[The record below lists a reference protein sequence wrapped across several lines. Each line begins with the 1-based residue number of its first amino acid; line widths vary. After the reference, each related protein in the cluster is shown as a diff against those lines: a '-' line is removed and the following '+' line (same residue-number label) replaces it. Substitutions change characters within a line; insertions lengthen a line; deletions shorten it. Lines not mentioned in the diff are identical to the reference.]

1 MIIKKGDK
9 INNLTTKK
17 MKEKK
22 LTKED
27 SDIYQKIVKY
37 GTMDDMFDFAY
48 LVGRAYF
55 AQEQLD
61 EFKKLTTKK

>member
-1 MIIKKGDK
+1 
-9 INNLTTKK
+9 

-48 LVGRAYF
+48 QVGRAYF

-61 EFKKLTTKK
+61 EFKNLTTKK